1 MAPSSGIDPVLFNSL
16 VSALDKDLGGV
27 FTMFAKLGRTGNNV
41 DDRIRI
47 EHNPERA
54 KCGMWLNNRG
64 APQARAV
71 SDSCPLLFFLPALLP
86 HAHFHFFQFLFSHQL
101 HKYRQMFSNSCVK
114 T

>member
-47 EHNPERA
+47 EHDSERA
-54 KCGMWLNNRG
+54 KCWWNVVKQQRCTASEG
-64 APQARAV
+64 
-71 SDSCPLLFFLPALLP
+71 
-86 HAHFHFFQFLFSHQL
+86 
-101 HKYRQMFSNSCVK
+101 CV
-114 T
+114 